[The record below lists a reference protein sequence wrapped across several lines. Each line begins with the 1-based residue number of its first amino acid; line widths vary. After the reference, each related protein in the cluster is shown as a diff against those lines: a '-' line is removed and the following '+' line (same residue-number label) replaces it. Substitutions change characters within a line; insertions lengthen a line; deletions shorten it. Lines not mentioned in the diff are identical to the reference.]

1 MILDQDYET
10 LPREEL
16 EQLQVERLQSTLY
29 RVYRYVSFYK
39 QSFDSNAVN
48 IEKIKN
54 IQDLAQLPFT
64 TKEDLRKSYPYDM
77 FAVPL
82 RDILRI
88 HSTSGTTG
96 KPIIVGYTK
105 NDLRHWTD
113 CTARLLLSLIHISE
127 PTRPY

>member
-1 MILDQDYET
+1 MILDQNYET

-39 QSFDSNAVN
+39 QSFDFNAVN
-48 IEKIKN
+48 IEKIKS

-113 CTARLLLSLIHISE
+113 CTARLLAAA
-127 PTRPY
+127 